1 MTLSRIA
8 AALALAGLPLLGAL
22 PAAAQTVRNAETPA
36 ELPPPGFDGREY
48 VDSRGCMYIRAGV
61 DGNVTWVP
69 RMTRDRQ
76 VVCGQTPTEQK
87 PALAAAPQ
95 QDTQPAPVAV
105 AEPAPVAAPAAAAPA
120 ASTPAPVATL
130 RPAPRPTSNVGAPM
144 PTVASAPVQPAAKP
158 RPAATRVVAA
168 PVRSAPAPVAQAA
181 PKQQVVRVAPAPQ
194 LQRVASN
201 QAFGRYIDR
210 SQVPPNARIVPRHV
224 YENLQKS
231 TTGIYVPK
239 GYEPVWD
246 DGRLNTKRAVQT
258 LQGRDS
264 MLLVWTNTSPRR
276 LIDRRSGRDVT
287 AKFPKLIYP
296 YTSMEA
302 QRMARVSTKS
312 AVAPKRQT
320 APKTAAVTT
329 RATPKATGATRYVQV
344 GVFAQ
349 EGNARAAAAKLQRY
363 GLPVNFAVNT
373 RKGQTLRTVLVPVR
387 TQSDLNAALSAAR
400 RAGFAD
406 AFLR

>member
-1 MTLSRIA
+1 MTLLRIA
-8 AALALAGLPLLGAL
+8 AALALAGLPLLGGV

-36 ELPPPGFDGREY
+36 ELPPAGFDGREY

-76 VVCGQTPTEQK
+76 VVCGQTPTQQK
-87 PALAAAPQ
+87 PALAAAAAQ
-95 QDTQPAPVAV
+95 QEAQQAAAPVAV
-105 AEPAPVAAPAAAAPA
+105 AEPAPAPAAPV
-120 ASTPAPVATL
+120 PAPVATL
-130 RPAPRPTSNVGAPM
+130 RPAPRPTADVGAPM
-144 PTVASAPVQPAAKP
+144 PTVASVPAQPKPSP
-158 RPAATRVVAA
+158 RPAASRVTA
-168 PVRSAPAPVAQAA
+168 APAPVYSAPPPVVQAA
-181 PKQQVVRVAPAPQ
+181 PQQQVVRVAPVPQ
-194 LQRVASN
+194 PQRVASN

-210 SQVPPNARIVPRHV
+210 SQMPPNARIVPRHV
-224 YENLQKS
+224 YDNLQKS
-231 TTGIYVPK
+231 TDGIYVPK

-246 DGRLNTKRAVQT
+246 DDRLNTKRAVQT

-287 AKFPKLIYP
+287 ASFPKLIYP

-312 AVAPKRQT
+312 AVAPKRPA
-320 APKTAAVTT
+320 APKPAAVTT
-329 RATPKATGATRYVQV
+329 RTTPKPKATGATRYVQV

-349 EGNARAAAAKLQRY
+349 EGNARAAAAKLQRF

-400 RAGFAD
+400 RAGFSD